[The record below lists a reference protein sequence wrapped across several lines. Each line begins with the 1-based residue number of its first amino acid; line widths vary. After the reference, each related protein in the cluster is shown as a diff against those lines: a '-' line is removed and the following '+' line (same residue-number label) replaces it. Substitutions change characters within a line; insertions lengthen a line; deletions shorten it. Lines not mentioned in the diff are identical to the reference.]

1 MAMDEGI
8 QQMIEQLKINNDFQT
23 KLLKEKIADDKPSE
37 RIADQLPEIV
47 ADSEFLKKQIKSDI
61 AIDEGGATNRF
72 FNLI

>member
-47 ADSEFLKKQIKSDI
+47 ADSEFLKKQIP
-61 AIDEGGATNRF
+61 
-72 FNLI
+72 